1 MPSLDFCTGE
11 EGVDPFTCT
20 LSVKKRH
27 EKKGI
32 DKNHEKIYE
41 KKCQIRFM
49 EQKKQKGL
57 SIKLKKGDSAAG
69 VIFIFKIRTPQ
80 L

>member
-49 EQKKQKGL
+49 EQKKQKRSLNKIEKRGL
-57 SIKLKKGDSAAG
+57 GSRCY
-69 VIFIFKIRTPQ
+69 FYF
-80 L
+80 